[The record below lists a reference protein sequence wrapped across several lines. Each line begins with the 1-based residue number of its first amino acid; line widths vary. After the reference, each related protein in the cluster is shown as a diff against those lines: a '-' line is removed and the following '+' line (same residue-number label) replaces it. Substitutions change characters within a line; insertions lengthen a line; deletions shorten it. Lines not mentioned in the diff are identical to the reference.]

1 MAARTATAEYS
12 SGGGGGRRQP
22 DDDGDDD
29 LSAANSSHSKLVAS
43 IGNAKQ
49 RSYIAASAGRARE
62 RLGNEGKNKI
72 RGVDPYIR
80 RTFLMYLI
88 HCL

>member
-1 MAARTATAEYS
+1 MFHCRYH
-12 SGGGGGRRQP
+12 RRWWQPP

-49 RSYIAASAGRARE
+49 RSYIAASPVELAARE